1 MRIGVDQV
9 GTIGR
14 GLTRPEGVMAT
25 DDGGL
30 IAADG
35 LGRCAR
41 IERDGHTAFFGS
53 LGGMPNGICIDGDG
67 NCIVANI
74 GNGELQSV
82 RPDGRH
88 AVLMSEAEGR
98 RMYTPNFP
106 YLDLQG
112 RIWVSN
118 STNRPDMEAALHAA
132 IPDGSLVL
140 IDGGEPRIV
149 ADGICFANG
158 VAVDPAEQYVY
169 VAETMMRRILR
180 YPIESGGSLGDREVY
195 GPAFLGKKGFPDGIA
210 FDEAENLWVTF
221 PMWNTVGYITPE
233 GNLEVYLEDPDGA
246 VLRRPANICFGWE
259 GRRTAFIG
267 SLDGRTIPWFPVPHP
282 GARLIHQRR

>member
-1 MRIGVDQV
+1 MRIDVNQV
-9 GTIGR
+9 RTIGL

-25 DDGGL
+25 DDGSL
-30 IAADG
+30 YTADG
-35 LGRCAR
+35 LGRCTR
-41 IERDGHTAFFGS
+41 IERDGRTAFFGN
-53 LGGMPNGICIDGDG
+53 LGGLPNGICIDGDG

-88 AVLMSEAEGR
+88 TVLMTEAEGR

-106 YLDLQG
+106 YLDFQ
-112 RIWVSN
+112 RRMWVSN
-118 STNRPDMEAALHAA
+118 STDRPDMDAALHAA

-158 VAVDPAEQYVY
+158 VAVDPAERYVY

-180 YPIESGGSLGDREVY
+180 YPIRADGSLGDREVY
-195 GPAFLGKKGFPDGIA
+195 GPAFLGRKGFPDGIA

-221 PMWNTVGYITPE
+221 PMWNAVGYITPE
-233 GNLEVYLEDPDGA
+233 GNLEIYLEDPEGE
-246 VLRRPANICFGWE
+246 VLQGPANICFGWE
-259 GRRTAFIG
+259 GRKTAFIG
-267 SLDGRTIPWFPVPHP
+267 SLEGRTIPYFPVPYP

>member
-1 MRIGVDQV
+1 MRIEVSQV

-14 GLTRPEGVMAT
+14 SLTRPEGVMAM

-30 IAADG
+30 TAADG
-35 LGRCAR
+35 LGRCTR
-41 IERDGHTAFFGS
+41 IGPDGRASFFGE

-67 NCIVANI
+67 ICIVANI

-88 AVLMSEAEGR
+88 TVLMTEAEGR

-106 YLDLQG
+106 CLDLQG
-112 RIWVSN
+112 RLWVSN
-118 STNRPDMEAALHAA
+118 STNRPDIDAALHAA

-149 ADGICFANG
+149 AGGICFANG
-158 VAVDPAEQYVY
+158 VAVDPAERHVY

-180 YPIESGGSLGDREVY
+180 YRIRGDGSLGDREVY
-195 GPAFLGKKGFPDGIA
+195 GPAFLGRKGFPDGIA

-221 PMWNTVGYITPE
+221 PLWNAVGYITTT
-233 GNLEVYLEDPDGA
+233 GNLEIYLEDPEGA
-246 VLRRPANICFGWE
+246 VLQGPANICFGWE
-259 GRRTAFIG
+259 GRKTAFIG
-267 SLDGRTIPWFPVPHP
+267 SLEGRTIPHFPVPHP
-282 GARLIHQRR
+282 GARLVHQGR